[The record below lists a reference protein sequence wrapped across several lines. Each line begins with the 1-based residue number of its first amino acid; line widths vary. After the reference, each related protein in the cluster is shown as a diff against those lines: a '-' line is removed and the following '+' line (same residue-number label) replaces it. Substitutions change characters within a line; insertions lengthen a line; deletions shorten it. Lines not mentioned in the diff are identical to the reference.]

1 MACYII
7 MGWII
12 IFAFKTLFV
21 SLDKV
26 GLNLLLAGGIVYT
39 VGAVIYGVGKKVR
52 YMHSVWHIFVLVA
65 SILQFFSIYGYVI

>member
-1 MACYII
+1 

-52 YMHSVWHIFVLVA
+52 YMHSVWNIFVLVE
-65 SILQFFSIYGYVI
+65 SILKFFSIYGYVI